1 MNNYKI
7 HQLRPKNECIH
18 SKMIKKF
25 HKDNRRSMK
34 IKINHPF
41 STSKTSFLKKRL
53 K

>member
-7 HQLRPKNECIH
+7 HQLRPENKHIH

-34 IKINHPF
+34 IKINHYFP
-41 STSKTSFLKKRL
+41 TSKHHI
-53 K
+53 